1 MHINRLLAAAR
12 ALMVAPFV
20 CRHCYYAS
28 TQGVDTMAIKLLRAR
43 IVINELLDECEKAPS
58 SPRMAD
64 LARQLTEL

>member
-1 MHINRLLAAAR
+1 MHINRLLAATR
-12 ALMVAPFV
+12 SSVVNPII
-20 CRHCYYAS
+20 CPHCYYPYPRS
-28 TQGVDTMAIKLLRAR
+28 TDSMAIKLLRAR